1 LKANEYKDPEEK
13 LGDFN
18 QQDIYTYSS
27 IVSNEESISAIK
39 EQADTKKNPKP
50 LDDENA
56 ILAFID

>member
-13 LGDFN
+13 LGDFT

-39 EQADTKKNPKP
+39 E
-50 LDDENA
+50 
-56 ILAFID
+56 